1 MWTKDSFVLRIT
13 RRKGKRKSLIADS
26 TFISTSTAAA
36 KGQSVQ
42 VYRPLTYEKSR
53 QTNSFTSDN
62 VVVIYFSRVI
72 PEGISEDVE
81 AGLLVVLRDAA
92 SVFNMM

>member
-26 TFISTSTAAA
+26 TFISTSTA
-36 KGQSVQ
+36 
-42 VYRPLTYEKSR
+42 
-53 QTNSFTSDN
+53 
-62 VVVIYFSRVI
+62 
-72 PEGISEDVE
+72 EGISEDVE